1 MRTEI
6 WTDDRGRAWRVALP
20 ENRRERARGL
30 LGREALAAD
39 EALFLGRCRSVHTLG
54 MRFAIDAVAL
64 GADLDVKRVVTL
76 APRRVSLPVSGAR
89 HILEIATGS
98 GLHVGQRFQM
108 SSARSTTLAR

>member
-6 WTDDRGRAWRVALP
+6 WTDDRGRAWRVVLP
-20 ENRRERARGL
+20 ETRRERARGL

-39 EALFLGRCRSVHTLG
+39 EALFLGRCRSVQTLG

-76 APRRVSLPVSGAR
+76 IPWRISFPVPGAR
-89 HILEIATGS
+89 HILEVGAGS
-98 GLHVGQRFQM
+98 GVRVGQRFQM